1 MPAGRLA
8 QILLFCLFLLRL
20 LGYERL
26 VGFTLSCIA
35 YTLPTKE
42 KGMAGPMGLATPVSF
57 EALWPLFTTSLKTRS
72 THTISHNK
80 AWYHFVRRARV
91 SFFWEFQGVGWVFLV
106 EKKIQNW
113 ILLLHVLTPNN
124 DEMVFP
130 DGSELGLFPFMNILF
145 YQVSCAFHYCT

>member
-1 MPAGRLA
+1 MEKNKKVKGAKLNVAKGEIDLGFRPKGRLASCMPARRLA

-57 EALWPLFTTSLKTRS
+57 EAL
-72 THTISHNK
+72 
-80 AWYHFVRRARV
+80 
-91 SFFWEFQGVGWVFLV
+91 
-106 EKKIQNW
+106 
-113 ILLLHVLTPNN
+113 
-124 DEMVFP
+124 
-130 DGSELGLFPFMNILF
+130 
-145 YQVSCAFHYCT
+145 